1 MKKSQSRPA
10 KPRRNIL
17 LKRDQ
22 LLPFR
27 GSLDYLASRLPGG
40 RSAFMDMLNLACELD
55 PRLLPITQAWADI
68 RKRDRREVS
77 IDSLCETAAPTL
89 SIAKIAGL
97 VVEASMSW
105 GLNVSNLIA
114 ALNHPRVV
122 EASIRR
128 ALTERGVHDRRMQFL
143 HSGFLR
149 SEGGRG
155 GAVFNVSAHAEAETQ
170 AFAGAKVVTPGLPP
184 FEQETLER
192 AALIRDLETTEPS
205 KDPVE

>member
-1 MKKSQSRPA
+1 MKKSQPRPA

-77 IDSLCETAAPTL
+77 IDSLCETAAPAL

-114 ALNHPRVV
+114 ALNHPRVSRRRS
-122 EASIRR
+122 AARSQSAAFTIDACNFSI
-128 ALTERGVHDRRMQFL
+128 
-143 HSGFLR
+143 
-149 SEGGRG
+149 
-155 GAVFNVSAHAEAETQ
+155 
-170 AFAGAKVVTPGLPP
+170 
-184 FEQETLER
+184 
-192 AALIRDLETTEPS
+192 
-205 KDPVE
+205 